1 MRFWLSALVVFTVL
15 TGAALALEDKKTD
28 DLKPA
33 DPDTGEITVQEATLG
48 VLPNP
53 LQRWGIIA
61 AEIQT
66 RYDIEGGPVP
76 EHVKDFFCSHVTW
89 SRQPAL
95 GPSDANNR
103 PTASGGGIG
112 ERAKTCRNF
121 EGGPETQKIA
131 ARSNARR

>member
-1 MRFWLSALVVFTVL
+1 MRFWLSALVVFAVL
-15 TGAALALEDKKTD
+15 TGAALAQEDKKTD

-112 ERAKTCRNF
+112 ERCQDLSQLR
-121 EGGPETQKIA
+121 GRP
-131 ARSNARR
+131 